1 MPLHVVQ
8 HQRNR
13 GGIPRIPDGAKRR
26 SAVVAL
32 SAGTDDRKTN
42 IMTST
47 NHAFVSPNTEQI
59 TIILVRPQTPGNI
72 GSVARAMRNM
82 GLHRLALVQPARF
95 PHPEARMMA
104 CNAETLLHQAQVY
117 NSLSEAVS
125 TCHWL
130 IGTSARRRQYRK
142 PSLTPRALADK
153 LSDLCQQHHVGI
165 LFGPEDTGLTTPELN
180 LCHELMVIPTAPTA
194 TSLNLAQAVMVTC
207 YEILQARERPPSC
220 QMPSLA
226 SVEETEAMYDHLRQA
241 FTIRGFSDAYQIER
255 VLDGLRR
262 LFDRV
267 ELEQRDV
274 RLIRGIARQLGWAL
288 RHPPSDQDNEQP

>member
-1 MPLHVVQ
+1 MMSTERTFLPL
-8 HQRNR
+8 
-13 GGIPRIPDGAKRR
+13 
-26 SAVVAL
+26 
-32 SAGTDDRKTN
+32 
-42 IMTST
+42 
-47 NHAFVSPNTEQI
+47 NTEHI

-104 CNAETLLHQAQVY
+104 CNAESLLQQAQVY
-117 NSLSEAVS
+117 DSLEEAVA

-130 IGTSARRRQYRK
+130 IGTSARRRQYRN
-142 PSLTPRALADK
+142 PPLTPRALGDK
-153 LSDLCQQHHVGI
+153 LIDLCQQHHVGI
-165 LFGPEDTGLTTPELN
+165 LFGPEDAGLTTPELN
-180 LCHELMVIPTAPTA
+180 LCHELMVIPTVSAA
-194 TSLNLAQAVMVTC
+194 TSLNLGQAVMVTC
-207 YEILQARERPPSC
+207 YEILQARERPPSR
-220 QMPSLA
+220 QMPRLA

-241 FTIRGFSDAYQIER
+241 FAIRGYSDAYQIER

-274 RLIRGIARQLGWAL
+274 RLMRGIARQLGWAL
-288 RHPPSDQDNEQP
+288 RHPSGDRDNE